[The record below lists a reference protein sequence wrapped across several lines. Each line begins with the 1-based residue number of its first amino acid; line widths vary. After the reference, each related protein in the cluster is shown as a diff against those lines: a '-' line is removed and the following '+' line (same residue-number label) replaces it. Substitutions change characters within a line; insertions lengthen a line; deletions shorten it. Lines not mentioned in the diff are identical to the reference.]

1 MKQFLLAVLVCAG
14 AWCLAGCNQDAQPDD
29 GAAESS
35 AAETTAAVT
44 TVTTVTTAA
53 ETTTVTTTT
62 QAQYL
67 LAEDAALE
75 IDLSSVRATG
85 CKFTVVNHGEANQPY
100 SKCWRLVDP
109 ETDKELPQLSD
120 AELSDAAA
128 GVLPPEGSTEI
139 TAEWEER
146 YGPLNDGVYLLELV
160 LEQVAEEQ
168 SEESSGAEARKIPKV
183 ARAELEIDSG
193 GFVPRVSIDPATV
206 TPEGC
211 TLTVRNSPDIGR
223 TYTLVYRLYDETGAK
238 RVELLREYDKETK
251 LANDYHL
258 EPGEVKQMKYSWR
271 ETYGAL
277 LEGKYAVEIDLMP
290 DDGSPTMSYTA
301 QFEIKE

>member
-14 AWCLAGCNQDAQPDD
+14 AWCLAGCNQNAQPDED
-29 GAAESS
+29 AAESS

-109 ETDKELPQLSD
+109 ETDRELPQHSD

-128 GVLPPEGSTEI
+128 GVLPPEG
-139 TAEWEER
+139 
-146 YGPLNDGVYLLELV
+146 
-160 LEQVAEEQ
+160 
-168 SEESSGAEARKIPKV
+168 
-183 ARAELEIDSG
+183 
-193 GFVPRVSIDPATV
+193 
-206 TPEGC
+206 C
-211 TLTVRNSPDIGR
+211 TLTARNSPDMGR

-238 RVELLREYDKETK
+238 RMELLREYDKETK

-258 EPGEVKQMKYSWR
+258 EPGAVMQIKYNWR

-301 QFEIKE
+301 AFEIKE